1 MITMVLG
8 QILAVCGIALVGMLI
23 RRITQLELTL
33 SCLLSGLLAG
43 LLIPLL
49 QVDTGIRAHNLHD
62 LVFFI
67 ILPLLIFEAAWKLD
81 TSLLKR
87 WLGPVLILASIGVL
101 ISCFI
106 IALIVYFGIGN
117 SQGFPWIAA
126 LLAGAILSATD
137 PIAVI
142 NQLHSAKAPEDLTTL
157 FEGESLFNDATAVV
171 LFSIILAM
179 ATGTTLEESN
189 NFINFAS
196 IFLGGLILGSV
207 LGLISAILVL
217 LLGKPNATHF
227 ILVLTAFSSFY
238 IAEELFHFSGIMSV
252 MMSALITRIALKE
265 QSATFLEHVNIT
277 WDWAGLVFNSLL
289 FSIMGLVIVIDM
301 FKEQWLSMLIAIIAA
316 LIARAISVSICGL
329 LSKPFLYPIPFTWQI
344 LLFWGGL
351 RGTIAIALV
360 LALPTELPYWWIVQ
374 SMVFGVVIFNVLI
387 QGSTNQFLI
396 KKYT

>member
-277 WDWAGLVFNSLL
+277 WDWLGLVFNSLL